1 MDNFNELPPGI
12 YGRHGYFFGDWSE
25 SHAKYL
31 SESRFP
37 MVTLEGDWNDLSF
50 LGGLGESIRWLR
62 VINKS
67 RQIKGVEQF
76 GNLETLIV
84 GFEPKNISPILEIPK
99 LNSLEVVSKNLISFC
114 SMGTL
119 EKLKIVGAEDG
130 NISVTNNTL
139 RELDL
144 ISPHSNWLGCIGM
157 LVSLESLTVYGA
169 KGLQN
174 IDFISGAKTLKV
186 FMAESCHKLND
197 VRALSSLKSIQK
209 ISIVRCPIEELA
221 GFHGNTS
228 LQFLHVG
235 GLPVRIKWD
244 DLLSVKTLQRIVV
257 YVCEDKSTED
267 EIVSAVRSLGRVI
280 EKLSITGKK
289 NKLVDVVLSA

>member
-1 MDNFNELPPGI
+1 MDNFNELPSGI

-31 SESRFP
+31 SESKFP
-37 MVTLEGDWNDLSF
+37 MVTLEGNWGDLSF
-50 LGGLGESIRWLR
+50 LDGLGESIRWLR

-67 RQIKGVEQF
+67 RQIKGVEKL

-84 GFEPKNISPILEIPK
+84 GFEPKNISSILEIPK
-99 LNSLEVVSKNLISFC
+99 LNSLEIVSKNLISFC
-114 SMGTL
+114 SIGTL

-130 NISVTNNTL
+130 NISVANNTL

-144 ISPHSNWLGCIGM
+144 ISPRSNWLGCVSM
-157 LVSLESLTVYGA
+157 LVSLESLTVHGA

-174 IDFISGAKTLKV
+174 IDFISGAKALKI
-186 FMAESCHKLND
+186 FMAESCHKLKD
-197 VRALSSLKSIQK
+197 VQVLSSLKSIQK
-209 ISIVRCPIEELA
+209 ISIVRCPIDELG

-235 GLPVRIKWD
+235 GFPIRIRWD

-257 YVCEDKSTED
+257 YICENNSTED